1 MNVPLSVRSL
11 LCRVLGWS
19 DRTRWS
25 DASELLPDWDERTR
39 MIARLIPSG
48 AHVIEFGAGRRLL
61 ERYLPS
67 GCTYIPS
74 DLVDRGQPTLVCDLN
89 VEPRPDL
96 RPLDLDT
103 AVFGGVLEY
112 IQNLES
118 LVAWVTR
125 DVSCC
130 IASYECARTRR
141 SDWQRVQESMAR
153 ARAGWVNTFHE
164 AEFLELFQREGF
176 AMVHRELWQT
186 KDGAEPIFAFE
197 RVRSG
202 VAPDAATTTAER

>member
-1 MNVPLSVRSL
+1 
-11 LCRVLGWS
+11 
-19 DRTRWS
+19 
-25 DASELLPDWDERTR
+25 

-48 AHVIEFGAGRRLL
+48 ARVIEFGAGRRVL

-74 DLVDRGQPTLVCDLN
+74 DLVDRGEPTLVCDLN

-96 RPLDLDT
+96 RSLGLDT

-118 LVAWVTR
+118 LVTWVTR

-141 SDWQRVQESMAR
+141 SDWRRVQEWVAR

-164 AEFLELFQREGF
+164 DEFVELFQREGF

-186 KDGAEPIFAFE
+186 KDGAEPIFRFD
-197 RVRSG
+197 RVRG
-202 VAPDAATTTAER
+202 EHPPGGMMKCDLDRRLALLGP

>member
-1 MNVPLSVRSL
+1 MNVPLPVRSL

-25 DASELLPDWDERTR
+25 NTSELLPDWDERTR
-39 MIARLIPSG
+39 IIARMIRSG
-48 AHVIEFGAGRRLL
+48 AHVIEFGAGRRVL
-61 ERYLPS
+61 ERYLPM

-74 DLVDRGQPTLVCDLN
+74 DLVDRGQPTLICDLN

-96 RPLDLDT
+96 RRLHLDT

-112 IQNLES
+112 IKDLES

-141 SDWQRVQESMAR
+141 SDWQRVQESLAR
-153 ARAGWVNTFHE
+153 ARVGWVNTFHE
-164 AEFLELFQREGF
+164 DEFLELFQRKGF

-202 VAPDAATTTAER
+202 VAAEPATTTAER